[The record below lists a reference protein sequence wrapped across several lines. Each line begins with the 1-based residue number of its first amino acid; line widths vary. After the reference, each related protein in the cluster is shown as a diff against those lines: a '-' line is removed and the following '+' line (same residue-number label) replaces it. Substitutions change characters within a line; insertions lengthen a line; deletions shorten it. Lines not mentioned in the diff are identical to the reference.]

1 MHTAG
6 HKYVSNR
13 PHNMADE
20 ALNELLKDKQER
32 IESLEKKNKI
42 LFNQL
47 YEAKQDLAEMKD
59 RIRQHVE
66 NPDNILD
73 ENTTSE

>member
-1 MHTAG
+1 MKHKYTSSLHTA
-6 HKYVSNR
+6 
-13 PHNMADE
+13 MADK

-59 RIRQHVE
+59 RIRQHVDE
-66 NPDNILD
+66 PNDILD
-73 ENTTSE
+73 DEQDDATE

>member
-1 MHTAG
+1 
-6 HKYVSNR
+6 
-13 PHNMADE
+13 MADE
-20 ALNELLKDKQER
+20 ALNDLLKDKQER

-66 NPDNILD
+66 NPDDILD
-73 ENTTSE
+73 DEQDEDTTE

>member
-1 MHTAG
+1 
-6 HKYVSNR
+6 
-13 PHNMADE
+13 MADK

-59 RIRQHVE
+59 RIRQHVDE
-66 NPDNILD
+66 PNDILD
-73 ENTTSE
+73 DEQDDATE

>member
-1 MHTAG
+1 
-6 HKYVSNR
+6 
-13 PHNMADE
+13 MADE

-73 ENTTSE
+73 ENTTSK

>member
-1 MHTAG
+1 
-6 HKYVSNR
+6 
-13 PHNMADE
+13 MADE
-20 ALNELLKDKQER
+20 ALNDLLKDKQER

>member
-1 MHTAG
+1 
-6 HKYVSNR
+6 
-13 PHNMADE
+13 MADE

>member
-1 MHTAG
+1 
-6 HKYVSNR
+6 
-13 PHNMADE
+13 MADK

-66 NPDNILD
+66 EPDTILD
-73 ENTTSE
+73 DEQDKDTTE